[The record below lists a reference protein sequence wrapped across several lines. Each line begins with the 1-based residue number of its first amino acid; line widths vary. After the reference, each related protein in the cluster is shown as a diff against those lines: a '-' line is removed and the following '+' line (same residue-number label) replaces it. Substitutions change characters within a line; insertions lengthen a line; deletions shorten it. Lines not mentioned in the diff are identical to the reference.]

1 MGKFIKSFGSKLK
14 KVLGIALLSAL
25 LVQTILPATAKAA
38 PTPQFNFLGDDYELL
53 RGANKSAGETVWH
66 DPIDGKAG
74 DTFAGIIYY
83 HNGIVDSVAHNT
95 KIKVNLPAE
104 TTNGKAVLS
113 ASISADNA
121 STVTDTVIKGKVKDL
136 SGLTVNLDQDAKLS
150 LIPGSVQWFPNF
162 NSDNTPAQPL
172 LFDQTGAELTKNG
185 LNIGDINGCWQY
197 IGYVVFQF
205 KTEKKEVPAPVI
217 EKSKIAKNL
226 TTSEEGVNIKAD
238 AGDEILYTLTTKNT
252 GNGGT
257 DFTVSDDISDIL
269 KLADFKEASLGGQ
282 VSGSTVTYP
291 SVNLAAGDSIVR
303 TFKVKVKNPLP
314 VTDDFVMTN
323 VYGNTVNVTVTK
335 VVPGQPNIDKTVRN
349 VTLGETSYVKENQAK
364 AGDTLEYQ
372 IVANLGQK
380 MDDPSIT
387 DVLPANVQFIA
398 GSATLTTGGNTR
410 KIGDELF
417 EKGASLRDVVGNERV
432 VIKFKVKIASGLS
445 SGEIIINNSTLHLD
459 KETLT
464 SQAKTKIVAAPVVTP
479 PAEGKLPMTGPE
491 TPILLMSLLSAAGA
505 LGFKFMKAR
514 QLLAMLGR

>member
-1 MGKFIKSFGSKLK
+1 MKELIKSFGSKLK

-66 DPIDGKAG
+66 DPLDGKAG

-121 STVTDTVIKGKVKDL
+121 STVTDTVIKGNVKGL
-136 SGLTVNLDQDAKLS
+136 SGLTVNLDQDATIS

-162 NSDNTPAQPL
+162 NSDGTPAKPL
-172 LFDQTGAELTKNG
+172 LFNQTGAELTKNG

-197 IGYVVFQF
+197 IGYVIFQF
-205 KTEKKEVPAPVI
+205 KTEKKEVPAPII

-226 TTSEEGVNIKAD
+226 NTGEEGVDIKAN

-257 DFTVSDDISDIL
+257 DFIVSDEISDIL
-269 KLADFKEASLGGQ
+269 KLADFEEASLGGQ
-282 VSGSTVTYP
+282 LSGNSVLYP

-314 VTDDFVMTN
+314 VSDDFVMTN
-323 VYGNTVNVTVTK
+323 VYGNTVNVTLQK
-335 VVPGQPNIDKTVRN
+335 FGQPSIDKTVRN
-349 VTLGETSYVKENQAK
+349 VTSGETAFVKENQAK
-364 AGDTLEYQ
+364 SGDTLEYQ
-372 IVANLGQK
+372 VIATTGQDADNV
-380 MDDPSIT
+380 MISDT
-387 DVLPANVQFIA
+387 LPANVQFIA
-398 GSATLTTGGNTR
+398 GSISATIGSSAKAIDSKQLFGNGFNLGR
-410 KIGDELF
+410 LSSSD
-417 EKGASLRDVVGNERV
+417 RV
-432 VIKFKVKIASGLS
+432 VIKFKVKVASGLA
-445 SGEIIINNSTLHLD
+445 SGEILTNTANLKFDQQS
-459 KETLT
+459 LT
-464 SQAKTKIVAAPVVTP
+464 SQAKTKIAVA
-479 PAEGKLPMTGPE
+479 PAQGKLPMTGPE

-505 LGFKFMKAR
+505 LGYKLMRAKK
-514 QLLAMLGR
+514 LLAMLGR